1 MTTAKV
7 ILLPNNSKLRQ
18 LIKEHGPEWT
28 VVKKEQPVQ
37 CFRDSTTGIMIVSPN
52 GVHSRWVRPWD
63 IES

>member
-7 ILLPNNSKLRQ
+7 MLLPNCARHRQ

-37 CFRDSTTGIMIVSPN
+37 CFRDSKTGIMIESRD
-52 GVHSRWVRPWD
+52 GTKSRWVRPWD